1 MKKLMFIAFVIA
13 IVVPFSAPRFSH
25 SKPSDK
31 TGRHF
36 VETVVSDSYRSG
48 HLKPNDKTGRHFR
61 A

>member
-1 MKKLMFIAFVIA
+1 MLIAFVIA
-13 IVVPFSAPRFSH
+13 IVVPFSAPRSSH

-36 VETVVSDSYRSG
+36 FETVASDSYRSG
-48 HLKPNDKTGRHFR
+48 HFKPSDKTGRHFR